1 MHVHSQSN
9 SHIANSLASGFNR
22 RHCCILRAWQNFS
35 TFNFAKVICSVQTT
49 AQLAFCLH
57 FHSARVCVFAWM
69 CMCVYV
75 SVHVDRCIGMGVGL
89 LQLKYLSRCFIV
101 QSFADSG
108 MPSLLHL
115 PLSTLPFSLSL
126 SSCNLTRCSCKI
138 NR

>member
-69 CMCVYV
+69 CMCECACGWVHRNGCW
-75 SVHVDRCIGMGVGL
+75 SVATQIFVEMFYRAELCRLWYAFPPASPSFHSPL
-89 LQLKYLSRCFIV
+89 L
-101 QSFADSG
+101 
-108 MPSLLHL
+108 
-115 PLSTLPFSLSL
+115 SLSL
-126 SSCNLTRCSCKI
+126 PVT
-138 NR
+138 